1 MESPPQDDTCSI
13 CLGSFT
19 HPCQANCS
27 HWFCGE
33 CILSVWHHGSIFQQC
48 KCPICR
54 CFINLLKP
62 TDASVQE
69 GKDRKANQVLKTIK
83 KYNRSFGGEPSNL
96 MQKLQNLPF
105 FIRRLAMVLMDP
117 RRPLPSLFR
126 AHITFALSLSAMYVL
141 SPVDLLPE
149 GYFHQPSEDAVHCST
164 GIGVVIKAEH
174 GQMIAAGCSPA
185 SVSSELAAE
194 IEAVLDGLHLAADKG
209 LHSNWIRSDCLQ
221 VVKALNNYDA
231 MPWIF

>member
-149 GYFHQPSEDAVHCST
+149 DVY
-164 GIGVVIKAEH
+164 GVV
-174 GQMIAAGCSPA
+174 G
-185 SVSSELAAE
+185 LLDDLL
-194 IEAVLDGLHLAADKG
+194 VLLP
-209 LHSNWIRSDCLQ
+209 NLQ
-221 VVKALNNYDA
+221 VIFINRQKMLFIVALVISILQYLHMLLFHVKRSTCYYNHMLHFF
-231 MPWIF
+231 MPLHVKSDFLVCHSACLMRDCT

>member
-69 GKDRKANQVLKTIK
+69 GKDRKANQVLKSIK

-96 MQKLQNLPF
+96 MQKLQDLPF
-105 FIRRLAMVLMDP
+105 FIRRLATELMDP
-117 RRPLPSLFR
+117 RRPLPSVFR

-141 SPVDLLPE
+141 SPVDMLPE
-149 GYFHQPSEDAVHCST
+149 DVY
-164 GIGVVIKAEH
+164 GVVGLLDDLLVLLVVFLHIAFVYCLVHHRH
-174 GQMIAAGCSPA
+174 GGS
-185 SVSSELAAE
+185 
-194 IEAVLDGLHLAADKG
+194 
-209 LHSNWIRSDCLQ
+209 
-221 VVKALNNYDA
+221 
-231 MPWIF
+231 

>member
-126 AHITFALSLSAMYVL
+126 AHITFATSRVA
-141 SPVDLLPE
+141 DLR
-149 GYFHQPSEDAVHCST
+149 HQCVGAGLLVRMHILLKLLCS
-164 GIGVVIKAEH
+164 IK
-174 GQMIAAGCSPA
+174 
-185 SVSSELAAE
+185 
-194 IEAVLDGLHLAADKG
+194 LHLLLYAK
-209 LHSNWIRSDCLQ
+209 LCPVSFFVCFL
-221 VVKALNNYDA
+221 
-231 MPWIF
+231 